1 MRSISF
7 WRSVDGR
14 FNKITIKIVSFLIGF
29 NNIAGTFECVYVC
42 IPSGPACIVC
52 VGRIAR
58 LAISMRR
65 PIDETFR
72 FGARAAVKILA
83 TNEPATG
90 ENQMIYRK
98 TN

>member
-29 NNIAGTFECVYVC
+29 NNIAGTFECVYPDWSRVH
-42 IPSGPACIVC
+42 
-52 VGRIAR
+52 R
-58 LAISMRR
+58 LCLSHSASRNPDAPTDRLSIS
-65 PIDETFR
+65 FWC
-72 FGARAAVKILA
+72 AAVKILA
-83 TNEPATG
+83 TNEPTTG